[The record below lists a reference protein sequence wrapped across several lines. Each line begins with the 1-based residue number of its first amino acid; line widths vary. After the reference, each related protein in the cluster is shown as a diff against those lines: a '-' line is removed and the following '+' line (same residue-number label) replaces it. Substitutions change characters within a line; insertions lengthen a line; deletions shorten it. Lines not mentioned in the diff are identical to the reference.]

1 MNPRH
6 PTHLLQTWELLHFLP
21 VGGNMCCLCLCI
33 WILLFVC
40 TETWSLYVTLAT
52 LKLTMQNR
60 LALNSQSSSFLSLQS
75 AGIKGRQCPVWL
87 WVWFLRLNILPSSSH
102 HVAANDRFFF
112 CSLYLSSNPL
122 CEYVMVSL
130 STHLPVNAEF
140 TPQLSY
146 CRRSCM
152 SLGVQMTPWSSL
164 GHWLWVQACCFG
176 DSCRLLW
183 VTWAMWH
190 CSFFKPTN
198 SQWLFIS
205 VSLLVSFP
213 ERE

>member
-87 WVWFLRLNILPSSSH
+87 WVWFLRLNTLPSSSH

-112 CSLYLSSNPL
+112 SVLYIWVAIPCVSMSWFPYPLIYQWMLSSLHSLATADDLAWAWECRWHPGPLSDTDSECRLAALVTPADCCGLHGRCDTARSSNPQTHNGFSFL
-122 CEYVMVSL
+122 C
-130 STHLPVNAEF
+130 
-140 TPQLSY
+140 
-146 CRRSCM
+146 SC
-152 SLGVQMTPWSSL
+152 
-164 GHWLWVQACCFG
+164 
-176 DSCRLLW
+176 
-183 VTWAMWH
+183 
-190 CSFFKPTN
+190 
-198 SQWLFIS
+198 
-205 VSLLVSFP
+205 
-213 ERE
+213 